1 MNLVELDRVSLRYG
15 DDGDGTLAL
24 EGATLS
30 VRTGEFVAVVGPSG
44 CGKSTLMKVVTGL
57 WPPTAGG
64 VKVSGQEVSGP
75 LSIVGMAFQNPT
87 LLPWRTA
94 LDNVMLP
101 LEIVQPHCARL
112 KRERAAY
119 EAKAR
124 NILHLVGL
132 KGFEDHF
139 PWQLSGGMQQ
149 RTSLCRALIH
159 DPSLLM
165 LDEPFA
171 SLDMFTREE
180 LWLALQDLWLAR
192 KPTVI
197 LVTHDLREAV
207 FLADR
212 VLVMSARPGRIVAER
227 LVDLPRPRNLDTT
240 YEPYSVALVHE
251 LREHISAARAQVK

>member
-1 MNLVELDRVSLRYG
+1 MKFVDLDRVSLRYG
-15 DDGDGTLAL
+15 EDADGTLAL
-24 EGATLS
+24 RGATLR
-30 VRTGEFVAVVGPSG
+30 VAIGEFVAVVGPSG

-57 WPPTAGG
+57 WPATAGT
-64 VKVSGQEVSGP
+64 VIVSGREVTGP
-75 LSIVGMAFQNPT
+75 LSIAGMAFQNPT
-87 LLPWRTA
+87 LLPWRTTLA
-94 LDNVMLP
+94 NVMLP
-101 LEIVQPHCARL
+101 LEIVQPHCSRL
-112 KRERAAY
+112 RREWAAY
-119 EAKAR
+119 LAKAR
-124 NILHLVGL
+124 DLLALVGL

-149 RTSLCRALIH
+149 RASLCRALIH

-192 KPTVI
+192 QPTVI

-212 VLVMSARPGRIVAER
+212 VLVMSARPGRIIAER
-227 LVDLPRPRNLDTT
+227 VVNLPRPRNLDAT
-240 YEPYSVALVHE
+240 YEPYSVTLVHE
-251 LREHISAARAQVK
+251 LREHISAARSTAA